1 MTSATDDTQGSEGPF
16 EVYQRILRERLRFF
30 LYPLQSTLRSDIMRA
45 LQETGKLLDI
55 AQTDKNAPV
64 PAGSWSLL
72 TLLTA
77 LSIAPNINLVRVSSV
92 AVSVECL
99 ICALDLL
106 DDVEDGDQT
115 AIIKESGPAR
125 VLNVSTALLVL
136 AQRMVLSV
144 SEREFPAAD
153 ILRCFDT
160 IQESLLVAITGQQR
174 DLLAEQRAVEQVT
187 VEECIEIASEK
198 AGALM
203 SLMRFGK
210 VLWLPG
216 VSVCFIGSGPAINY
230 RGLKLSNLFLIHYA
244 SCWASYKHILQVFYG
259 AMDERKYL
267 MIRVIRWLRVKG
279 KRLLTISIVVAIY
292 ASLLVANALRLS
304 HMTLLLSLSYGFAAF
319 IALAFLAVGAFVW
332 LYARDR
338 VLAFVLLCFSCT
350 AMAPF
355 AAETAAVSGDQFFSK
370 LSTVCA
376 SLAVMLCAIL
386 LLLFPRNYLEL
397 SPSANKERLSEIS
410 GLRRRL
416 LIVRCYALFIFTY
429 GILASVFSAL
439 NPESQHLQT
448 CRDEF

>member
-30 LYPLQSTLRSDIMRA
+30 LDPLQSTLRSDIMRA

-203 SLMRFGK
+203 SLACRMGALCTGANDE
-210 VLWLPG
+210 VCEQYALLGQLLGISHQLDNDCHDLYYLLQGESVAQSMDEG
-216 VSVCFIGSGPAINY
+216 VSIAKQSKTDLIRSKKTLPIVLAAQSQRAFHSEGSDIANGSDDQKALREGIMAAWGICLLY
-230 RGLKLSNLFLIHYA
+230 RERA
-244 SCWASYKHILQVFYG
+244 RDQLQRIE
-259 AMDERKYL
+259 AQQPISHTL
-267 MIRVIRWLRVKG
+267 
-279 KRLLTISIVVAIY
+279 RLL
-292 ASLLVANALRLS
+292 L
-304 HMTLLLSLSYGFAAF
+304 GF
-319 IALAFLAVGAFVW
+319 V
-332 LYARDR
+332 
-338 VLAFVLLCFSCT
+338 
-350 AMAPF
+350 
-355 AAETAAVSGDQFFSK
+355 
-370 LSTVCA
+370 
-376 SLAVMLCAIL
+376 
-386 LLLFPRNYLEL
+386 
-397 SPSANKERLSEIS
+397 
-410 GLRRRL
+410 
-416 LIVRCYALFIFTY
+416 
-429 GILASVFSAL
+429 
-439 NPESQHLQT
+439 
-448 CRDEF
+448 

>member
-30 LYPLQSTLRSDIMRA
+30 LDPLQSTLRSDIMRA

-77 LSIAPNINLVRVSSV
+77 L
-92 AVSVECL
+92 
-99 ICALDLL
+99 
-106 DDVEDGDQT
+106 
-115 AIIKESGPAR
+115 IKESGPAR

-203 SLMRFGK
+203 SLACRMGALCTGANDE
-210 VLWLPG
+210 VCEQYGLLGQLLGISHQLDNDCHDLYYLLQSESVAQSMDEG
-216 VSVCFIGSGPAINY
+216 VSIAKQSKTDLIRSKKTLPIVLAAQSQRAFHSEGSDIANGSDDQKALQEGIMAAWGICLLY
-230 RGLKLSNLFLIHYA
+230 RERA
-244 SCWASYKHILQVFYG
+244 RDQLQRIE
-259 AMDERKYL
+259 AQQPISHTL
-267 MIRVIRWLRVKG
+267 
-279 KRLLTISIVVAIY
+279 RLL
-292 ASLLVANALRLS
+292 L
-304 HMTLLLSLSYGFAAF
+304 GF
-319 IALAFLAVGAFVW
+319 V
-332 LYARDR
+332 
-338 VLAFVLLCFSCT
+338 
-350 AMAPF
+350 
-355 AAETAAVSGDQFFSK
+355 
-370 LSTVCA
+370 
-376 SLAVMLCAIL
+376 
-386 LLLFPRNYLEL
+386 
-397 SPSANKERLSEIS
+397 
-410 GLRRRL
+410 
-416 LIVRCYALFIFTY
+416 
-429 GILASVFSAL
+429 
-439 NPESQHLQT
+439 
-448 CRDEF
+448 